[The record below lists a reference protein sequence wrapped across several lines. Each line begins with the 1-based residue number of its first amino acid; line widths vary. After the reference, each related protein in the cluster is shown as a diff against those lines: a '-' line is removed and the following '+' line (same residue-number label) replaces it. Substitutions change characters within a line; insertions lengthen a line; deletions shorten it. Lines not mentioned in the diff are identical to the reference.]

1 MCQFEYRGNR
11 FIENISCIALQKI
24 SEENNL
30 FRDFTIQYLIQ
41 ATFYEVCQLLLKHLE
56 IKKKNCRIKKTY
68 SNSF

>member
-56 IKKKNCRIKKTY
+56 IKKKKLPHKEDIFKQ
-68 SNSF
+68 F

>member
-41 ATFYEVCQLLLKHLE
+41 ATFYK
-56 IKKKNCRIKKTY
+56 Y
-68 SNSF
+68 ASSY